1 MTVDTGVRGQ
11 IRLRQSNKEPCV
23 PKATPL
29 DPSDLVVDRSD
40 PAVAIVTINKPTR
53 RNALSLA
60 MWRELGN
67 IFERLGGEAELRAII
82 LTGAGGAF
90 SAGADISEF
99 PAVRATPEE
108 GHAYETVVDACQIK
122 IQSCPK
128 ATIAAISGPCYGGGV
143 GVALACDFRVADK
156 SAYFAIPAA
165 RLSNVYGVIETRA
178 LFNAVGLA
186 VAKEV
191 LFAGKRY
198 AADEA
203 HDVGLATHRAKD
215 DALSG
220 ARDLA
225 ASLAKSAP
233 ITIKGAK
240 LVLTA
245 IAQAEIEKRQ
255 AAISGVMDEALASGD
270 YKEGVAAFAAKRDPV
285 FRGR

>member
-1 MTVDTGVRGQ
+1 MRCPNQ
-11 IRLRQSNKEPCV
+11 EPCV

-29 DPSDLVVDRSD
+29 EPSDLVVDLDD
-40 PAVAIVTINKPTR
+40 PAVAVVTINRPKR
-53 RNALSLA
+53 RNALTFA

-67 IFERLGGEAELRAII
+67 IFDRLARQPELRAII

-99 PAVRATPEE
+99 PAVRATAEA
-108 GHAYETVVDACQIK
+108 GHAYEAVVDACLTAV
-122 IQSCPK
+122 QSCPK
-128 ATIAAISGPCYGGGV
+128 ATIAAVSGPCYGGGV

-165 RLSNVYGVIETRA
+165 RLSNVYGVIETRS

-191 LFAGKRY
+191 LFAGRRY
-198 AADEA
+198 DVDEA
-203 HDVGLATHRAKD
+203 HAVGLATHRCQGNAM
-215 DALSG
+215 SG

-225 ASLAKSAP
+225 ASLANSAP
-233 ITIKGAK
+233 LTIKGAK

-245 IAQAEIEKRQ
+245 IAHAEIEKRH
-255 AAISGVMDEALASGD
+255 AAISRVMDEALSSDD